1 MSNFWKL
8 KIFFLQ
14 CINLIIIFA
23 SALQANIEDD
33 SDSTKFVLHSYQMA
47 SEDSMCMI
55 EINYPELLSLK
66 DKFMQDTLNR
76 FLKNEFIHED
86 EIDISDCDPDIGS
99 TLEINCYVEFNSSDL
114 ISIVQY
120 FYTFNGG
127 AHGYYGHDG
136 YNLDLNSG
144 KLLVLTDIIDSKML
158 DELTSISEKKM
169 IEEFEVERFTDIG
182 VFEEKLKISAEQ
194 DFYLTN
200 NALVIEFDPY
210 EIGPYV
216 MGDVEI
222 LLPWNE
228 IENLMVSDFK
238 LKKLE
243 Q

>member
-1 MSNFWKL
+1 MVNFWKL
-8 KIFFLQ
+8 KISFLE
-14 CINLIIIFA
+14 CINLIFIFA
-23 SALQANIEDD
+23 SVLHANTEDD
-33 SDSTKFVLHSYQMA
+33 SDSTKFVIHSFQMS
-47 SEDSMCMI
+47 SEDSMCVI
-55 EINYPELLSLK
+55 DINYPELLSLK

-120 FYTFNGG
+120 FYKFNGG

-136 YNLDLNSG
+136 YNLDLNAG
-144 KLLVLTDIIDSKML
+144 KLLVLTDIIDSKKL
-158 DELTSISEKKM
+158 DELTSLLEKKM
-169 IEEFEVERFTDIG
+169 VEEFEVERFTDIG
-182 VFEEKLKISAEQ
+182 LFEEKLTISAEQ

>member
-1 MSNFWKL
+1 M
-8 KIFFLQ
+8 
-14 CINLIIIFA
+14 
-23 SALQANIEDD
+23 
-33 SDSTKFVLHSYQMA
+33 
-47 SEDSMCMI
+47 
-55 EINYPELLSLK
+55 
-66 DKFMQDTLNR
+66 
-76 FLKNEFIHED
+76 
-86 EIDISDCDPDIGS
+86 
-99 TLEINCYVEFNSSDL
+99 
-114 ISIVQY
+114 
-120 FYTFNGG
+120 
-127 AHGYYGHDG
+127 
-136 YNLDLNSG
+136 
-144 KLLVLTDIIDSKML
+144 LTDIIDSKML

-182 VFEEKLKISAEQ
+182 LFEEKLTISAEQ